1 MPMQIAGSLATAF
14 LAASS
19 LWTASDPFV
28 GKWRLDVSKTLMVD
42 GMIIEAAGPNK
53 YTFRFEGG
61 PPETVVADGTDQP
74 GVQGT
79 TLAVKSADSRT
90 LQVVRK
96 QGGRVIISAAW
107 KVAGDDKTL
116 QDSFSQLQDDGTFP
130 TDVYH
135 YKRTAGASG
144 FVGAWERTTS
154 PTGLKYEMEIKP
166 YGDHGLSFV
175 RQGSPKNVPFDGKD
189 HAFPGATPDL
199 TASGRRQG
207 ERALELT
214 DKAAGKV
221 TDVQAYVLSAD
232 GKTLTANIRRTGQ
245 TTPDKLVFVRE

>member
-1 MPMQIAGSLATAF
+1 
-14 LAASS
+14 
-19 LWTASDPFV
+19 
-28 GKWRLDVSKTLMVD
+28 MV
-42 GMIIEAAGPNK
+42 IEAAGPNK

-79 TLAVKSADSRT
+79 TLAVKAADSRT
-90 LQVVRK
+90 LKVVRK

-107 KVAGDDKTL
+107 KVAGDERTL
-116 QDSFSQLQDDGTFP
+116 QDSFSQLQADGTFP

-135 YKRTAGASG
+135 YRRTSGASG
-144 FVGAWERTTS
+144 FVGAWERTT
-154 PTGLKYEMEIKP
+154 PPVGLKYELEIKP
-166 YGDHGLSFV
+166 YGGNGLSFV

-189 HAFPGATPDL
+189 HAFAGPTPDL
-199 TASGRRQG
+199 AASGRRQG

-221 TDVQAYVLSAD
+221 TDVQAYALSAD
-232 GKTLTANIRRTGQ
+232 GKTLTTSIRRTGQ
-245 TTPDKLVFVRE
+245 ATPDRLVFERE